1 MSLSMWVSLLSPT
14 PTLLGLATGYIDAR
28 EHSGGE
34 RHFDVDWSPIIE
46 DLYSPELGNPLGCR
60 GSACVEVM
68 TTLHGSTPSL
78 FEACR
83 WLRTAEGTIA
93 SARDL
98 LKSTHIHL
106 EPPSPCRLSVDPSIR
121 TPSLHEYRYVQSGS
135 TSWIRVGGRLI
146 RVSDQLD
153 QRSDQRD
160 MDSQIVTV
168 DQFAEAMASIQEAI
182 ASLGRRIDG
191 QQAQQVPPRLV
202 PSMTLQCH
210 HLLHPSHTWEGF
222 DGVPVASLPAKF
234 RMPDIE
240 RYTGIG
246 CPRLHLR
253 LYSTVMRAHGL
264 DEPQMITLFP
274 LSLSGAAQRW
284 FASLEASRRRTWD
297 DLAQE
302 FLRQF
307 SFNTVVDVSR
317 RELEALRQRSES
329 QFLLSFPAGAGR

>member
-1 MSLSMWVSLLSPT
+1 M
-14 PTLLGLATGYIDAR
+14 
-28 EHSGGE
+28 
-34 RHFDVDWSPIIE
+34 
-46 DLYSPELGNPLGCR
+46 
-60 GSACVEVM
+60 
-68 TTLHGSTPSL
+68 
-78 FEACR
+78 
-83 WLRTAEGTIA
+83 
-93 SARDL
+93 
-98 LKSTHIHL
+98 
-106 EPPSPCRLSVDPSIR
+106 
-121 TPSLHEYRYVQSGS
+121 
-135 TSWIRVGGRLI
+135 I

-191 QQAQQVPPRLV
+191 QQAQQVPPLDGAQYDHTVPPPPPPSQSAPQAMPFTLHSQTEVAPPPATVPTPTSEDPHARMDRLEQGLRQLRA
-202 PSMTLQCH
+202 SDRAI
-210 HLLHPSHTWEGF
+210 TWEGF

-274 LSLSGAAQRW
+274 LSLSGAA
-284 FASLEASRRRTWD
+284 
-297 DLAQE
+297 
-302 FLRQF
+302 
-307 SFNTVVDVSR
+307 
-317 RELEALRQRSES
+317 
-329 QFLLSFPAGAGR
+329 